1 MWVEMR
7 CVVGSSV
14 SIYIYQKGSV
24 YFASTS
30 LRMTGMM
37 SLVCFVYEIDR
48 VLLEV
53 MINSYI
59 HTM

>member
-1 MWVEMR
+1 M
-7 CVVGSSV
+7 VGSSV